1 MTLQYNIFIDMPET
15 HDITDVIEN
24 LSEQF
29 SGDVVSIDEIDHDD
43 LPYFNTYRLDD
54 ANDLYCV
61 RIVPANDIWYTTV
74 SDIKVMYPDAKEI
87 IISIT
92 DGRSYVEIMSDTSSW
107 DAYID
112 DDVED
117 VVIQMAHTLTC
128 IDDEI
133 DPFDMDD
140 EYDDEDEM

>member
-1 MTLQYNIFIDMPET
+1 MPEH
-15 HDITDVIEN
+15 HDIADVIEH

-54 ANDLYCV
+54 TNDLYCL
-61 RIVPANDIWYTTV
+61 RIVPANEIWYTTV
-74 SDIKVMYPDAKEI
+74 TDIAVMFPDAKEI
-87 IISIT
+87 IISTT
-92 DGRSYVEIMSDTSSW
+92 DGRTFVELMSHTSMW

-117 VVIQMAHTLTC
+117 VILELAHTLTC
-128 IDDEI
+128 IEDEI
-133 DPFDMDD
+133 DPYDMDE
-140 EYDDEDEM
+140 EYDEDEI